1 VEVKSTP
8 LMSALNN
15 LDPRVDSYTSAQVDE
30 ALRMLGKSGVNAALE
45 FMQLVGVP
53 RGVAWR
59 VLCSPIHR
67 RQQDRRKAPRPAAL
81 NGQSASC

>member
-8 LMSALNN
+8 VMSKLNN
-15 LDPRVDSYTSAQVDE
+15 LDPRVDSYTSARVDE

-67 RQQDRRKAPRPAAL
+67 RKQDRRKAPRSAAL
-81 NGQSASC
+81 NIHAAS